1 MIRIYTGVQT
11 VCEASRFT
19 ALRRL
24 NAVRI
29 NRRLACVACGLRA
42 TRFIAVD
49 QPAREDQPRERR
61 MSSDLEVFLQ
71 QYDDLVLVSLWEEN
85 CEASAYMVQL
95 LENIEQLRRVPVLK
109 LLLAEHREWANQHG
123 VHGTPALIIYYRH
136 QPLFRVV
143 GRVTPKELFRCF
155 QNLQLES
162 QSEPMSNR
170 CAKQRLRSHQ
180 DT

>member
-1 MIRIYTGVQT
+1 
-11 VCEASRFT
+11 
-19 ALRRL
+19 
-24 NAVRI
+24 
-29 NRRLACVACGLRA
+29 
-42 TRFIAVD
+42 
-49 QPAREDQPRERR
+49 

-71 QYDDLVLVSLWEEN
+71 QYDDLVLVTLWEEN
-85 CEASAYMVQL
+85 CEASAYMAQL

-109 LLLAEHREWANQHG
+109 LLLAEHREWAKQHG

-162 QSEPMSNR
+162 QSESNVKSVR
-170 CAKQRLRSHQ
+170 QAEVTFPSGHLRRP
-180 DT
+180 DGKDDPVFGR